1 MSLSPDLL
9 PERRGAGYP
18 TGLIDA
24 QYELEIP
31 PGIPT
36 LLNDINALLK
46 PGINPEV
53 VDQAVKIL
61 IGTSFKPE
69 SALYIV
75 AGSLKTE
82 TQQLASSMLD
92 STQPGRTALIYPGE
106 GAKSVVRETLE
117 ELVEP
122 DNVDT
127 FFVPTKR
134 VFDNGKMSRVEV
146 ALPDE
151 LAYGIDIQKYQDF
164 LVVDD
169 VIATG
174 STLNTLRE
182 QLTPA
187 GIQRPM
193 RFCSIS
199 WFCRRP
205 TTINGYES
213 VQSVYR
219 YWTSEG
225 WPALN
230 SLSTLLRTDEKGEA
244 VRAGYIK
251 KYIRYPYGFKK
262 QIQYI
267 RSLTTIGESP

>member
-1 MSLSPDLL
+1 MNLSPDLL
-9 PERRGAGYP
+9 PERRGAGYS

-24 QYELEIP
+24 RYELEIP
-31 PGIPT
+31 PGTPI

-61 IGTSFKPE
+61 IGTTFKPE

-75 AGSLKTE
+75 ARSLKTE
-82 TQQLASSMLD
+82 TQQLASGMLA
-92 STQPGRTALIYPGE
+92 SARAGRTALIYPGE

-122 DNVDT
+122 DNIDT

-134 VFDNGKMSRVEV
+134 VFENGKVQKIEV
-146 ALPDE
+146 TIPTE
-151 LAYGIDIQKYQDF
+151 LAYGIDSQKYRDI
-164 LVVDD
+164 VVIDD
-169 VIATG
+169 VIASG
-174 STLNTLRE
+174 STLNMLFIKLWSWR
-182 QLTPA
+182 
-187 GIQRPM
+187 GM
-193 RFCSIS
+193 RFRAIS

-205 TTINGYES
+205 TDVQSYES

-230 SLSTLLRTDEKGEA
+230 SLSTLLQTDKKGEA

-251 KYIRYPYGFKK
+251 KYIRYPYGFRKE
-262 QIQYI
+262 IDYI
-267 RSLTTIGESP
+267 RSLTTIGGTP